1 MSPQG
6 SPGSPGPRGPPV
18 SHNLAALIHLIILG
32 STAVLTLFTVY
43 IIFLLWFWSSKTVYS
58 SLSSSQ
64 LLIIDRLSLQLDVLM
79 SVYVFV
85 LGSKRSITAR
95 TERREGTETVY
106 RVNVAP
112 PSGSSTRPRPRNMT
126 SHWPRPLHITALLLH
141 SSDCGSA
148 GKVVVLQSEGW
159 RFDFLLPQV
168 NVPLKTLTC
177 FRQSKWLQQLQTY
190 SVHLPLTTPPLA
202 TPPPNH
208 VSLITQLN
216 IYHWPRPIINIHS
229 SGHAP
234 FDPALTVWAPQLL
247 TE

>member
-32 STAVLTLFTVY
+32 STAILTLFTVY

-79 SVYVFV
+79 SAYVFV

-126 SHWPRPLHITALLLH
+126 SHWPRPLHITLLTVAQQVKLLSCSQKVEGSI
-141 SSDCGSA
+141 SSCHRSMCPWRLSPASGSQNDSSSSRHI
-148 GKVVVLQSEGW
+148 KS
-159 RFDFLLPQV
+159 
-168 NVPLKTLTC
+168 
-177 FRQSKWLQQLQTY
+177 
-190 SVHLPLTTPPLA
+190 
-202 TPPPNH
+202 
-208 VSLITQLN
+208 
-216 IYHWPRPIINIHS
+216 IYHWSRPLWPRPPKTMS
-229 SGHAP
+229 
-234 FDPALTVWAPQLL
+234 VWSPN
-247 TE
+247 